1 MKEEYYL
8 RFQKAVARSNK
19 WKLCANKNE
28 YFYIDFLKDQ
38 KNVFLDPL
46 TESLHVLERR
56 LIEFFSINMIAAK
69 RGLAVEDCIYDEL
82 RNEARLLSLS
92 DVFQEMQQYP
102 LTVTTMLY
110 YLFQDKD
117 TVTPALITIGN
128 AYITDSSQPY
138 WTSARL
144 KEFYRTEPSK
154 RTEKITSWL
163 TFMDGTIL
171 TPSLKLIHPEI
182 ESKSLLF
189 LTKIDQEITDTAYTF
204 EPILIGEHG
213 LMQFFGHC

>member
-8 RFQKAVARSNK
+8 RFQKAVARSHK
-19 WKLCANKNE
+19 WQLCAHKNE
-28 YFYIDFLKDQ
+28 YFYVDFLKDQ

-46 TESLHVLERR
+46 MESLHVLERR
-56 LIEFFSINMIAAK
+56 LIEFFSINMIAAR

-110 YLFQDKD
+110 YLFQDKN
-117 TVTPALITIGN
+117 VPTPALITVGN
-128 AYITDSSQPY
+128 AYLKGSAPY

-144 KEFYRTEPSK
+144 KEFHKMDPAK
-154 RTEKITSWL
+154 RTDKITSWL
-163 TFMDGTIL
+163 TFVDGTIL
-171 TPSLKLIHPEI
+171 TPTLKLIHPEI
-182 ESKSLLF
+182 ESKSLLY
-189 LTKIDQEITDTAYTF
+189 LTTLDSGLTANAYIF